1 MSIHCRIITPQGVYK
16 EMDVNIINIDTTEG
30 QQGILPNHL
39 PIVTMLKIGKITTD
53 ENGSRQEYAIA
64 GGLFYFR
71 DNKAEVLTD
80 AIENKE
86 EIDVD
91 RAKRAK
97 ERAKQ
102 RIDSNNPNI
111 DLQRAQI
118 DLEKAINRLRVKG
131 TIDY

>member
-16 EMDVNIINIDTTEG
+16 EMDVDIINIDTTEG

-131 TIDY
+131 TINY

>member
-102 RIDSNNPNI
+102 RIDSNNSNI

>member
-16 EMDVNIINIDTTEG
+16 EMDVDIINIDTTEG

-118 DLEKAINRLRVKG
+118 DLEKAMNRLRVKG
-131 TIDY
+131 TINY